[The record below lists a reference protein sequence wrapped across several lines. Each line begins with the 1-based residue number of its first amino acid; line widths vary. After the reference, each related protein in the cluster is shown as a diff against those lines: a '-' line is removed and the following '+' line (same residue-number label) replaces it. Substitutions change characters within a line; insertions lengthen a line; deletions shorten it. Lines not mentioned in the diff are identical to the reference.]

1 MNFIK
6 YLEMLNEFHFI
17 LRKNNLKRKSAVR
30 LVAFIES
37 LEFVFLLCLGV
48 IIFYSYLSV
57 VEISISIVCLLLLK
71 IWKFSINGMGR
82 LDKMGSVSNKFEQNV
97 VLSISSAN
105 DIEGTIHEFGDV
117 ESSSKT
123 EDLILT
129 MRLYEHEYLSSSSVL
144 FRVI

>member
-1 MNFIK
+1 
-6 YLEMLNEFHFI
+6 MLNEFHFI